1 MLYIMGVLSVLT
13 KQKGKIMKKIS
24 LILFTTFLMAQ
35 TAQVQVVHN
44 SPSPTVDIY
53 VDGSLAL
60 EDVEFRAS
68 TGLLDLP
75 INTEVGIAPAGGD
88 VIATFPFQLEED
100 GSYVVVASGIVGNED
115 HPFNLL
121 ASGLESEAEDENSF
135 ALKVMHGVTD
145 APAVDIYAD
154 GNLLVENLGFG
165 DFQGYLQIPTGDYTL
180 DITAHGSLESV
191 ASFSAPLSAYG
202 GLSGVVYASGF
213 LAPLDEQPSFALVLT
228 TPSGYVVELP
238 ATETALTS
246 AKVQIIHNSPY
257 PTVDIY
263 VDGEMALESVSYRAS
278 TGLIDLP
285 ISTEV
290 GIAPTGGD
298 VIATF
303 PFELVNDGSYVV
315 VASGIVGDEDHPF
328 GLLASG
334 LESEAADDNSFAL
347 KVMHGVTDAPA
358 VDIYADGNLL
368 VENLAYGEFQG
379 YLQVPVGDYTLDITG
394 HGSSVSVASFSAP
407 LTTFGGL
414 SGVVYASGFLSP
426 AETDSAFT
434 LVLTTPSGY
443 VVELPA
449 AESALSLD
457 ELTSSLPTD
466 FYVQQNYPNPFNPTT
481 TIRYDLINDSD
492 LRITVYDLKG
502 NLIKDIYDGFQKA
515 GRNNAVWNATNNAGE
530 TVSSGIY
537 LYKIQVG
544 ESFQVRR
551 MMLLK

>member
-1 MLYIMGVLSVLT
+1 M
-13 KQKGKIMKKIS
+13 
-24 LILFTTFLMAQ
+24 
-35 TAQVQVVHN
+35 
-44 SPSPTVDIY
+44 
-53 VDGSLAL
+53 
-60 EDVEFRAS
+60 
-68 TGLLDLP
+68 
-75 INTEVGIAPAGGD
+75 
-88 VIATFPFQLEED
+88 IATFPFQLEEN
-100 GSYVVVASGIVGNED
+100 GSYAVIASGIVGDEN
-115 HPFNLL
+115 HPFDLL

-154 GNLLVENLGFG
+154 GNLLVENLDYGS
-165 DFQGYLQIPTGDYTL
+165 FQGYLQVPVGDYTL

-191 ASFSAPLSAYG
+191 ASFSAPLSTYG
-202 GLSGVVYASGF
+202 GLSGIVYASGF
-213 LAPLDEQPSFALVLT
+213 LSPSDGQPSFALVLT

-263 VDGEMALESVSYRAS
+263 VDGEMALEAVSYRAS

-290 GIAPTGGD
+290 GIAPTGAD

-303 PFELVNDGSYVV
+303 PFELENDGSYVV
-315 VASGIVGDEDHPF
+315 VASGIVGDDDHPF

-334 LESEAADDNSFAL
+334 LESEAEDNNSFAL

-394 HGSSVSVASFSAP
+394 HGSSEPVASFSAP
-407 LTTFGGL
+407 LATYGGF

-434 LVLTTPSGY
+434 LVLTTPTGY

-457 ELTSSLPTD
+457 ELTSSVPTK

-481 TIRYDLINDSD
+481 TIIYDLVNDSN
-492 LRITVYDLKG
+492 LKITVYDLKG

-515 GRNNAVWNATNNAGE
+515 GRSNAVWNATNNIGE

-544 ESFQVRR
+544 ESFQVKR

>member
-328 GLLASG
+328 SLLASG